1 MPQPAD
7 HHGLEPPA
15 PKNAAAHDGPPAP
28 PPLRRCFMCLGD
40 ESPSDPP
47 GTWVDPCPC
56 TIEAHQECI
65 LTWVTDC
72 ERNKKPLK
80 CPVCKAT
87 IELEGTRDAIVAASD
102 ALSTRFS
109 RLTPCILVG
118 GISMGAQFSLQMYG
132 FLALWTFAGK
142 KPAVRFL
149 FGSDDMGNPIMGSSL
164 AVIRHRVSTAL
175 VLMSVAPTLLLT
187 RAWPI
192 NSHSLLIPSASVVG
206 YCSRDLSNLQDALI
220 ARQFASFIA
229 MGHKPHVMHWPP
241 SPRLVMAAFPLVRSI
256 YRSLWDQFVRP
267 YDMKLNRQIQGLPP
281 EGPTP
286 RQSTI
291 VGRDTV
297 LYIVLWLLRVSMEF
311 IDFGQPPGGDGHDGR
326 DDDNDND
333 GAAMNAARLM
343 ELRAAID
350 AGQDQDGQPI
360 VDGVV
365 AHGEAQDAA
374 EAPGQNEPQQG
385 DELARQDDAVGDA
398 RHGILIPPNV
408 VVDVEWPGQQAQ
420 EANADGE
427 NMDALRAPPVTFS
440 IVDFLSKITNSIVGS
455 LLLPG
460 VSFAM
465 GEALRLVLPR
475 SWTTV
480 APRDFWGGLIGG
492 GRPGLMQQRWGRS
505 LVGGCLFIV
514 LKDMATLYVK
524 SRRVAQLKVRKVKN
538 VQRQRRQ

>member
-1 MPQPAD
+1 MAQPAEQQ
-7 HHGLEPPA
+7 GPEAPA
-15 PKNAAAHDGPPAP
+15 PKNGDHNGPTDDGPPP
-28 PPLRRCFMCLGD
+28 RRCFMCLGD
-40 ESPSDPP
+40 ESPLDPP

-87 IELEGTRDAIVAASD
+87 IELEGIRDPIVAASD

-109 RLTPCILVG
+109 RLTPCILAG

-142 KPAVRFL
+142 QPAVRFL
-149 FGSDDMGNPIMGSSL
+149 FGSDNMGNPMMGSSL

-192 NSHSLLIPSASVVG
+192 NSHSLLIPSASV
-206 YCSRDLSNLQDALI
+206 
-220 ARQFASFIA
+220 FASFVA
-229 MGHKPHVMHWPP
+229 MGNKHDILHWPP

-256 YRSLWDQFVRP
+256 YRSIWDQFVRP
-267 YDMKLNRQIQGLPP
+267 YDVKLNRQIQGLPA

-286 RQSTI
+286 RHTTI

-311 IDFGQPPGGDGHDGR
+311 VDFGQPPGHDGH
-326 DDDNDND
+326 DDDNDHD
-333 GAAMNAARLM
+333 AAAMNAARLM

-350 AGQDQDGQPI
+350 AGQVGDEVEDQDGQPM
-360 VDGVV
+360 VDGIQ
-365 AHGEAQDAA
+365 GPA
-374 EAPGQNEPQQG
+374 EAPGQNEPQDG
-385 DELARQDDAVGDA
+385 DEPRGHDNAAGDG
-398 RHGILIPPNV
+398 RHGMLMPPNV
-408 VVDVEWPGQQAQ
+408 VVDVQWQEPAQ
-420 EANADGE
+420 GANAAGE
-427 NMDALRAPPVTFS
+427 NNEALRAPPVTFS
-440 IVDFLSKITNSIVGS
+440 IVDFLSKMTNSIVGS

-480 APRDFWGGLIGG
+480 APRDFWGRSIGG
-492 GRPGLMQQRWGRS
+492 GRPGLMQHRWGRS

-514 LKDMATLYVK
+514 LKDVATLYVK